1 MENKVELQEEY
12 LWWMGRGWR
21 SRLWSC
27 LKQSWIKVA
36 FAGLVSVV
44 PGDVLMGS
52 IRLSIY
58 INTSMCRLA
67 FHDTVV
73 WQARDKVN
81 ELSKQVFKQKRKEG
95 LEER

>member
-1 MENKVELQEEY
+1 MEDKVELQEEY

-52 IRLSIY
+52 IRLSTY
-58 INTSMCRLA
+58 INTSMMHRLA
-67 FHDTVV
+67 FHGTVV
-73 WQARDKVN
+73 WQARDKLN
-81 ELSKQVFKQKRKEG
+81 ELSKQVFKQKRK
-95 LEER
+95 

>member
-1 MENKVELQEEY
+1 
-12 LWWMGRGWR
+12 
-21 SRLWSC
+21 
-27 LKQSWIKVA
+27 
-36 FAGLVSVV
+36 
-44 PGDVLMGS
+44 MGS

-95 LEER
+95 VEER

>member
-1 MENKVELQEEY
+1 M
-12 LWWMGRGWR
+12 
-21 SRLWSC
+21 LWSC

-36 FAGLVSVV
+36 FACLVSVV
-44 PGDVLMGS
+44 PGVLMGS

-58 INTSMCRLA
+58 INTSMCCRLA
-67 FHDTVV
+67 F
-73 WQARDKVN
+73 QARHKVN

>member
-58 INTSMCRLA
+58 INTSMCCRLA
-67 FHDTVV
+67 F
-73 WQARDKVN
+73 QARHKVN

-95 LEER
+95 VEER